1 MMPPTM
7 IEIAVNPIKT
17 SVTKFPSKLYFIM
30 ATNEAKA
37 GRMSVRLNN
46 GLLLTNRPFF
56 IK

>member
-1 MMPPTM
+1 
-7 IEIAVNPIKT
+7 
-17 SVTKFPSKLYFIM
+17 LYFII
-30 ATNEAKA
+30 ATIEAKA